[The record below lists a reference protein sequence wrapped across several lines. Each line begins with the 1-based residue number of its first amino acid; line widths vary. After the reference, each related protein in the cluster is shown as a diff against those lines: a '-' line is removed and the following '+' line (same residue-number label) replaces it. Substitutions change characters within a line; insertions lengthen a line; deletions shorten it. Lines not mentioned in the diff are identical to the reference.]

1 MVSGSGLD
9 AREHRQLDLVRRF
22 GTVGSLLLAVG
33 ALGAG
38 ASPVFNPLPGIP
50 GLGLFA
56 RIPISCLACAY
67 AGMIMVTVAWLWLG
81 LLVRPDRTRLPSHA
95 ELVRTI
101 VMWGVPLVFAPP
113 LFSQDVY
120 SYLAQSKI
128 AAIGQNPYL
137 VGPAQALGVAD
148 ALTRSVPNIWR
159 NSPSPYGPLFL
170 TLGRGIT
177 WLVGDHVISG
187 VLLHRLLALCG
198 VAMMIWA
205 LPRLARRFGVHP
217 GSALWLGAA
226 NPLVLF
232 HLISGIHNEAL
243 MVGFM
248 LSGLE
253 VALRHLARVVPG
265 EPFPPT
271 TRRELLGIV
280 LGSVLITLGA
290 AIKIPAAL
298 ALGFLGVMIARRW
311 GGHFRN
317 LVQSALLLTAVS
329 VLTLTVTTLVSGFGP
344 AWITALGT
352 TGSVPNFMSVMTIL
366 GHAGGFIGV
375 LLGLGDATDELI
387 SLTGRLGELIV
398 VVICGKLL
406 WDSFR
411 WRRQPM
417 IGLGAGLGTAALLLL
432 PAVQPWYLIWAAPL
446 AAAVGNSRFRTVAT
460 AVSVVAALSSVR
472 PTGGTFEGHP
482 YVVLQAIVAALVIVG
497 VGLAVLRTRLPLGL
511 AIWSRADPGPAPN
524 SGSAPLTTASH

>member
-1 MVSGSGLD
+1 M
-9 AREHRQLDLVRRF
+9 RRF

-38 ASPVFNPLPGIP
+38 ASPVFNPLPSIP
-50 GLGLFA
+50 VLGLFA

-67 AGMIMVTVAWLWLG
+67 AGMIMVIVAWLWLG
-81 LLVRPDRTRLPSHA
+81 KLVRPDRTRIPSHA
-95 ELVRTI
+95 QLVRTI
-101 VMWGVPLVFAPP
+101 VMWAVPLVFAPP

-137 VGPAQALGVAD
+137 LGPSAALGVSD
-148 ALTRSVPNIWR
+148 PLTRSVPNVWR
-159 NSPSPYGPLFL
+159 DSPSPYGPLFL
-170 TLGRGIT
+170 TFGRGIT

-198 VAMMIWA
+198 VAMMVWS
-205 LPRLARRFGVHP
+205 LPRLAKRFGVQP

-248 LSGLE
+248 LAGLE
-253 VALRHLARVVPG
+253 IALRHLARVVPG
-265 EPFPPT
+265 EDFPPT
-271 TRRELLGIV
+271 TRREVLGIV

-290 AIKIPAAL
+290 AVKIPAAL

-311 GGHFRN
+311 GGR
-317 LVQSALLLTAVS
+317 LSDLARSALLLTVVS
-329 VLTLTVTTLVSGFGP
+329 VLTLVVTSLVSGLGFT
-344 AWITALGT
+344 WISALGT
-352 TGSVPNFMSVMTIL
+352 TGSVPNWMSIMTDL
-366 GHAGGFIGV
+366 ANVGAMIGV
-375 LLGLGDATDELI
+375 LLGLGNAAAEMT
-387 SLTGRLGELIV
+387 SLGGRVGEVIA

-417 IGLGAGLGTAALLLL
+417 IGLGAGLGAAALLLL
-432 PAVQPWYLIWAAPL
+432 PAVQPWYFVWAAPL
-446 AAAVGNSRFRTVAT
+446 AAAVGTSRFRTVAT
-460 AVSVVAALSSVR
+460 LVSVIGALASVR

-482 YVVLQAIVAALVIVG
+482 YVVLQAIVAALVIIG
-497 VGLAVLRTRLPLGL
+497 ISLAFLRTRLPLGL
-511 AIWSRADPGPAPN
+511 SIRS
-524 SGSAPLTTASH
+524 STAV

>member
-1 MVSGSGLD
+1 MVAPGELN

-38 ASPVFNPLPGIP
+38 ASPVFNPLSSVPV
-50 GLGLFA
+50 LGLFA
-56 RIPISCLACAY
+56 RIPSSCLACAY
-67 AGMIMVTVAWLWLG
+67 SGMAMVIIAWLWLG
-81 LLVRPDRTRLPSHA
+81 KLVRPDRPRTASSA
-95 ELVRTI
+95 QIVRTL
-101 VMWGVPLVFAPP
+101 VMWGVPLTFAPP

-137 VGPAQALGVAD
+137 LGPAAALGVSD
-148 ALTRSVPNIWR
+148 PLTRSVPNIWR
-159 NSPSPYGPLFL
+159 DAPSPYGPLFL

-177 WLVGDHVISG
+177 QLVGDHVITG
-187 VLLHRLLALCG
+187 VLLHRGLALCG
-198 VAMMIWA
+198 VAMMVWS
-205 LPRLARRFGVHP
+205 LPRLARRFGVLP

-248 LSGLE
+248 LAGLE
-253 VALRHLARVVPG
+253 VSLRHLARVVPG
-265 EPFPPT
+265 EPYPPT
-271 TRRELLGIV
+271 TRPELVGIV
-280 LGSVLITLGA
+280 VGAVLISLGA

-311 GGHFRN
+311 GGRWTD
-317 LVQSALLLTAVS
+317 LVRSAALLTTVAAA
-329 VLTLTVTTLVSGFGP
+329 TLTVATLISGFGFT
-344 AWITALGT
+344 WISALGT
-352 TGSVPNFMSVMTIL
+352 TGSVPNWMSIMTIL
-366 GHAGGFIGV
+366 ANGAAGIGM
-375 LLGLGDATDELI
+375 LLGLGNVTSEVT
-387 SLTGRLGELIV
+387 SLGGRVGELIAV
-398 VVICGKLL
+398 TICGKLL

-417 IGLGAGLGTAALLLL
+417 IGLGAGLGAAALLLL
-432 PAVQPWYLIWAAPL
+432 PAVQPWYFIWAAPL
-446 AAAVGNSRFRTVAT
+446 AAAVGTSRFRTVAT
-460 AVSVVAALSSVR
+460 LISVIGAAASVR

-482 YVVLQAIVAALVIVG
+482 YVVLQALGAAILIIG
-497 VGLAVLRTRLPLGL
+497 ISIAALRTRLPLGIGFRSRP
-511 AIWSRADPGPAPN
+511 AIP
-524 SGSAPLTTASH
+524 